1 VPEKNYDDIDIESGS
16 ILEANSK
23 CELKDF
29 NSRISVSLDRG
40 DKIQVHHPDSSD
52 DSMVR
57 ASKDGCDKNLRFDVT
72 NVQRLVA
79 MGELTFGIP

>member
-1 VPEKNYDDIDIESGS
+1 MFEENYDDIDIESGS

-29 NSRISVSLDRG
+29 NSRISISLERG
-40 DKIQVHHPDSSD
+40 DELQIHNPETSD

-57 ASKDGCDKNLRFDVT
+57 ASKDGYDKNLHFDVT
-72 NVQRLVA
+72 NIRRLVA
-79 MGELTFGIP
+79 MGKLTFRSP